1 MIRYNHVTFTTIIV
15 TYYNLHY
22 YVGYYMLLY
31 YSNIDGHYNQKLYI
45 KLVISD
51 VSIDQTGATALLA
64 VPSGPQL
71 SAIYIYI
78 KLLMN
83 IIYLLSPYII
93 TNMNIITILSNYML
107 LILYFSF
114 SDDLQITYV
123 VCRQTCFHGPLHLVS
138 CLEGREASKAPKK
151 KD

>member
-1 MIRYNHVTFTTIIV
+1 
-15 TYYNLHY
+15 
-22 YVGYYMLLY
+22 MLLY

-83 IIYLLSPYII
+83 IIYLLLTRSRQG
-93 TNMNIITILSNYML
+93 L
-107 LILYFSF
+107 LERDCFFSA
-114 SDDLQITYV
+114 V
-123 VCRQTCFHGPLHLVS
+123 
-138 CLEGREASKAPKK
+138 
-151 KD
+151 